1 MVCHSLAAVILMV
14 CQVSSDRV
22 HYYLGHGTWDVNCKE
37 STALSAHC
45 LSGLVAEEFD
55 FHPKSLIS
63 TDDIF
68 CAKKKRTKAGE
79 NVKNKH
85 MVNDW
90 NGIEG
95 PFFIDSSTD
104 C

>member
-1 MVCHSLAAVILMV
+1 MTEEWSGLYCCKVHDHLAHG
-14 CQVSSDRV
+14 R
-22 HYYLGHGTWDVNCKE
+22 GTWDVNCKE

-55 FHPKSLIS
+55 FHPKSPLS
-63 TDDIF
+63 TDNIF

-95 PFFIDSSTD
+95 PFFIVFCTD